1 MMETREISPVQR
13 LMIATAGR
21 RREQAEQIVALD
33 NECAYIA
40 QSAREPMMAQIRL
53 AWWRD
58 GLASAEALPA
68 HRSPM
73 MDGLRAVEGFA
84 AMRPGL
90 IALVDGW
97 EELILWGGEE
107 PQAMLEAYAAGRGG
121 GLFAAFAPE
130 QGETARL
137 WGQVWALWDLA
148 GHLSEADLA
157 AAAIARGQR
166 LAHDL
171 PGAGALPRMLTM
183 LARAARHDLVRG
195 RGMPPSLTPGLYM
208 RLLRL
213 QIFGR

>member
-1 MMETREISPVQR
+1 MENRTISPVQR
-13 LMIATAGR
+13 LMIATTGR
-21 RREQAEQIVALD
+21 RRAQAEQIVALD

-58 GLASAEALPA
+58 GLASEEALPA

-73 MDGLRAVEGFA
+73 MDALRAVEGFDL
-84 AMRPGL
+84 MRSGL
-90 IALVDGW
+90 IAMVDGW

-107 PQAMLEAYAAGRGG
+107 PQAMLEAHAAGRGG
-121 GLFAAFAPE
+121 GLFAAFAPDHAE
-130 QGETARL
+130 VARK
-137 WGQVWALWDLA
+137 WGQLWALWDLA
-148 GHLSEADLA
+148 GHLGDADLA
-157 AAAIARGQR
+157 NAAIERGKA

-171 PGAGALPRMLTM
+171 SGVGALPRMLVM
-183 LARAARHDLVRG
+183 LARAARYDLLQG